1 MSMGLFRRWFG
12 QPEAKPAQAA
22 SPTPRAPS
30 LRVFDT
36 PIPDAVPLRT
46 EPETAAED
54 QVAVETWLKERLA
67 TAIREVDA
75 QTTGT
80 ERTATFLTLIGR
92 LAGDRADRMRRPP
105 AAAQRAM
112 SACRQTDVSVETLVE
127 LLEADPTLT
136 QGILARANSAYYSR
150 GGSRCLSLKDAI
162 LRQGRQSVH
171 SVLLEQAMNTLIFT
185 GGGPLRGMV
194 DQVWSHMV
202 RTAPIARDL
211 APVFGV
217 EPEQAFALGLLHDV
231 GKLAIFDRVATI
243 RTSQRF
249 ELEITG
255 PALSRALK
263 LLHEPL
269 GGQCALGWD
278 LGCDAA
284 RAIAAHHRTPAPTAP
299 DRLTEVI
306 WLAERLDIASV
317 RRQPID
323 LTALWLAGNLTGDP
337 EIAEQI
343 LATNETLQPLATT

>member
-1 MSMGLFRRWFG
+1 MSGGLFRRWFG
-12 QPEAKPAQAA
+12 RPEAKPAQAA
-22 SPTPRAPS
+22 PAASRAPS
-30 LRVFDT
+30 LRVLDT
-36 PIPDAVPLRT
+36 PIPDAVPIRT

-54 QVAVETWLKERLA
+54 QVPVETWLKEQLA
-67 TAIREVDA
+67 AAIREVDA

-80 ERTATFLTLIGR
+80 ERTATFLTLVGR

-112 SACRQTDVSVETLVE
+112 SACRQTDVSVETLVD

-231 GKLAIFDRVATI
+231 GKLAIFDRMATL
-243 RTSQRF
+243 RTAQRSEF
-249 ELEITG
+249 VLAG
-255 PALSRALK
+255 PTLSRTLR
-263 LLHEPL
+263 LLH
-269 GGQCALGWD
+269 D
-278 LGCDAA
+278 
-284 RAIAAHHRTPAPTAP
+284 
-299 DRLTEVI
+299 
-306 WLAERLDIASV
+306 
-317 RRQPID
+317 
-323 LTALWLAGNLTGDP
+323 TGS
-337 EIAEQI
+337 
-343 LATNETLQPLATT
+343 